1 LPKITNERYKT
12 FFDSTKE
19 FIEYSMEEFETN
31 LKQIKYTNPY
41 KQEQARCLAIALYYT
56 GFRPIEVIGLMP
68 HHINKSLQDITIT
81 MKGAKHGIEGTIV
94 LPSDKYTKELYD
106 YAKKQI
112 PEYYIFNEF
121 YSKYINKPK
130 YKRFNKFT
138 QTIDEVKGSY
148 NAPAHNVYYFIKKWF
163 NVNPYYFRHSR
174 FTQMI
179 KAGAS
184 IEEVRL
190 AKLGRTEFSTR
201 AYVKYDIHDA
211 KKRKKYYPKF

>member
-1 LPKITNERYKT
+1 MQKTNT
-12 FFDSTKE
+12 
-19 FIEYSMEEFETN
+19 
-31 LKQIKYTNPY
+31 
-41 KQEQARCLAIALYYT
+41 
-56 GFRPIEVIGLMP
+56 
-68 HHINKSLQDITIT
+68 
-81 MKGAKHGIEGTIV
+81 
-94 LPSDKYTKELYD
+94 
-106 YAKKQI
+106 
-112 PEYYIFNEF
+112 EYYIFNEF

-138 QTIDEVKGSY
+138 QTIDEVKEVMR
-148 NAPAHNVYYFIKKWF
+148 PQHNVYYFIKKWF

-201 AYVKYDIHDA
+201 AYVNTTFTML
-211 KKRKKYYPKF
+211 KRKKVLPKILKQI